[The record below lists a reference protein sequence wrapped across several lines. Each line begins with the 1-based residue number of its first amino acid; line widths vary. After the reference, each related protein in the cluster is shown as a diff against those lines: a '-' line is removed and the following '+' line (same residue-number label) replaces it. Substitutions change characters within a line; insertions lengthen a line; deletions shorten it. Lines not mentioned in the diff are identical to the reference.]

1 MARQLTHYMGFAYN
15 EAYSSMARQ
24 LTGQYKDSH
33 YMGFA
38 FNEAYSSM
46 VRQWTGQYKGFPST
60 KLIYKTI
67 SKGLNMWWQKT

>member
-1 MARQLTHYMGFAYN
+1 MGFAFN

-24 LTGQYKDSH
+24 VTGQYKDSH

-46 VRQWTGQYKGFPST
+46 ARQWTGQYKGFP
-60 KLIYKTI
+60 IYGI
-67 SKGLNMWWQKT
+67 RL